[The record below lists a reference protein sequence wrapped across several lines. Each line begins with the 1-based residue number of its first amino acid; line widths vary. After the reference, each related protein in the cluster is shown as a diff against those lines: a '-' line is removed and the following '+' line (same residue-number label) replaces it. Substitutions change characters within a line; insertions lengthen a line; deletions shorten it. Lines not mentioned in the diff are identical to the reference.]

1 MSDSGHPC
9 FTETVLCIASDD
21 PLGDCTYLD
30 TDSYMRLFYL
40 YRTGMKTI
48 CCVNKCVRNW
58 NMIARALNWG
68 RFDVGRKVIPMAS
81 PETLVTHTARV
92 KSVDM
97 QAFKGACKPSR
108 GHTGLQEYTCF
119 Q

>member
-1 MSDSGHPC
+1 
-9 FTETVLCIASDD
+9 
-21 PLGDCTYLD
+21 
-30 TDSYMRLFYL
+30 
-40 YRTGMKTI
+40 MKTI